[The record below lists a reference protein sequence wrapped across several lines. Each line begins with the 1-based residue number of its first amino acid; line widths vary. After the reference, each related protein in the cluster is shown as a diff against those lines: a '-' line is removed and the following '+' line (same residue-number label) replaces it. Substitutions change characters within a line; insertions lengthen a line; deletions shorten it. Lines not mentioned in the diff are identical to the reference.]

1 MKSPYQYA
9 GGVLITFGTLSIFSG
24 VTAFFPVFSYKPWF
38 TGWSVHIAC
47 PIWNGALAAAVGVL
61 VLLAYQKRT
70 QRSLWEA
77 CFTFGILNIVGSPF
91 QFVIALESAFLG
103 PYCYYSLSG
112 IAGTN
117 YLGFAVRFPFPYKK
131 FPTLCVDPLHYE
143 EYHLSLQIL
152 DLCSSL
158 AMLCASSTILVKL
171 STRLILF
178 GHLNVSKEKTET
190 FPSGV

>member
-1 MKSPYQYA
+1 MEKVPQDLNYITLTIIFKKKDNRGTFEDYRGIS
-9 GGVLITFGTLSIFSG
+9 LILFNQLISQ
-24 VTAFFPVFSYKPWF
+24 
-38 TGWSVHIAC
+38 
-47 PIWNGALAAAVGVL
+47 AAAVGVL

>member
-47 PIWNGALAAAVGVL
+47 PIWNGALPCNKMFPS
-61 VLLAYQKRT
+61 YFQ
-70 QRSLWEA
+70 WEA